1 MADFWNISPDG
12 KHVTAPH
19 YTVRGGA
26 CGWILCP
33 QPEDPF
39 AVTAQAS
46 TTTGTVVVEDCGDDW
61 VVRAVGGSTRDSGA
75 PRLCVSSH
83 SVLQGSRLVF
93 WVNPNGSGRDTNV
106 RVYWWVRGGAD
117 TARGTLRGLDR
128 GAWALVVHTRDADG
142 SSDTVRVAPGLCSRV
157 MSAGHGRAVW
167 AAAVGAGWV
176 PGGGVPQGWDTD
188 TIGGSGGED

>member
-1 MADFWNISPDG
+1 MADFWIISPDG

-19 YTVRGGA
+19 YTERKGA

-33 QPEDPF
+33 QPEDPL
-39 AVTAQAS
+39 AVTPCG
-46 TTTGTVVVEDCGDDW
+46 TGTGTVVVEECEGDW
-61 VVRAVGGSTRDSGA
+61 GVRAVG

-93 WVNPNGSGRDTNV
+93 WVHPNGSGRDSNV

-117 TARGTLRGLDR
+117 DARGTLRGLDR

-157 MSAGHGRAVW
+157 LSTRHGRAVW
-167 AAAVGAGWV
+167 AAALGAGWIT
-176 PGGGVPQGWDTD
+176 GGGVPQGWDTD
-188 TIGGSGGED
+188 TIGGSGGGD

>member
-19 YTVRGGA
+19 YTERKGA

-33 QPEDPF
+33 QPEDPL
-39 AVTAQAS
+39 AVTAQDS
-46 TTTGTVVVEDCGDDW
+46 TTTGTVVVEDCEGDW
-61 VVRAVGGSTRDSGA
+61 VVRAVGGSTGDLGR

-93 WVNPNGSGRDTNV
+93 WVHPNGSGRDSNV

-117 TARGTLRGLDR
+117 ETRGTLRGLDR

-157 MSAGHGRAVW
+157 LSTRHGRAVW
-167 AAAVGAGWV
+167 AAALGAGWIT
-176 PGGGVPQGWDTD
+176 GGGVPQGWDTD
-188 TIGGSGGED
+188 TIGGSGGGD